1 MPDGDAPELFL
12 IDGNSL
18 AYRAFFAL
26 PESIA
31 TADGRPTNAI
41 YGLASMLVKIIDEHH
56 PGGVVV
62 AWDAGMSGREVTYDL
77 YKAQRK
83 SRPDLLREQWPH
95 LMPLVEAFGY
105 TNVKVEGYEADDV
118 IATLARRA
126 REEEIPVMVVTGDR
140 DAYQLVGD
148 GIRVMSTTKGITETK
163 IYDREAVI
171 ERYGVPPEL
180 VTDLMGLRGDTSD
193 NIPGVPG
200 IGEKT
205 AAQLLQKFG
214 SLEDVL
220 ANVEEVSGAKRKQNL
235 VEHADDAR
243 MSKQLATLQYDLET
257 GVDLAEAMAVRAR
270 PRRPA
275 RVHARVRAAGG
286 DGAPRRGA
294 ARGGRRCPAAGSR
307 PSSRSSRSR
316 AGSRTSARARWRSA
330 LDGDRW
336 AAADAERTV
345 TGSASHDELAVA
357 LGGRPL
363 AGHDLKCLGGGRHGL
378 LAAAAREGVELEP
391 RPRHDGRRL
400 PAGAAAPH
408 LRAGRARRR
417 RRDRARRGRRR
428 GGADEDDG
436 QLALGEEVEAGSRP
450 GRGSAA
456 RRGPRRGPAAADR
469 GARPGGAAAR
479 GRAAAGRGPG
489 GDGAGG
495 AEARR
500 RAPRRGRRRLR
511 RADRRPSKR
520 RSTSWP
526 RRSSRSARRSR
537 SASILFEKLGL
548 TRKRRGKTGFSTDAR
563 VLAQIRDE
571 HPIVEK
577 IESWR
582 ELTKLKNTYLDSLPD
597 LIDPETGRVHTTF
610 NQTTAATG
618 RLSST
623 NPNLQNIP
631 IRTEIGRPVR
641 ACFVA
646 EKGARLLSADYS
658 QVELRVLAEVADEEI
673 LKEIFRAG
681 DDVHAAT
688 AAEVFNVSRD
698 EIDVGQR
705 SKAKMVNF
713 GIVYGLTGF
722 GLADRL
728 NIPRKEG
735 EEFVARYLERF
746 PAVRAFREEVV
757 EQAPGGGL
765 RDDADGPPPADPR
778 AALGQPQHAPPRR
791 AARGQHRDPGHRRR
805 HHQGGDGALPARR
818 CARRGRRPAWSCR
831 STTSCSS
838 RARRGRWTRRPSWCG
853 ARCAPPTS
861 STRRSRSTSA
871 SARTGS
877 TPSRPRVERLADG
890 AERRSPR
897 TWRSPCCRAPARPP
911 RRWRRRPGRRA
922 CSSPRGR
929 RAPLPGP
936 SLAPG
941 GVPSCPGG
949 SSFSSS
955 PWPGRAGVVAAGA
968 GVVLAVAEAEASESS
983 SPSSWWSH
991 SWPQLDPGVV
1001 GDDAGDGVAA
1011 EQGDRQLAGCRVVR
1025 GDRAGVLV
1033 AVHDPVVVAVAGR
1046 AGCRPP

>member
-1 MPDGDAPELFL
+1 MAEDNSKELFL
-12 IDGNSL
+12 LDGNSL

-118 IATLARRA
+118 IATLAVRA
-126 REEEIPVMVVTGDR
+126 REEGIPVMVVTGDR
-140 DAYQLVGD
+140 DAYQLVDD
-148 GIRVMSTTKGITETK
+148 GIRVMSTSRGITETK
-163 IYDREAVI
+163 VYDREAVI
-171 ERYGVPPEL
+171 ERYGVPPER

-214 SLEDVL
+214 TLEDVL
-220 ANVEEVSGAKRKQNL
+220 ANVEDVSGAKRKQNL

-257 GVDLAEAMAVRAR
+257 GVDLREALAAE
-270 PRRPA
+270 P
-275 RVHARVRAAGG
+275 
-286 DGAPRRGA
+286 DRGA
-294 ARGGRRCPAAGSR
+294 LREFMREFELRAVMERLEEALPEGDAVPGRRVETELEIESVEGGLEDIGEGPV
-307 PSSRSSRSR
+307 
-316 AGSRTSARARWRSA
+316 A
-330 LDGDRW
+330 LALEDHAW
-336 AAADAERTV
+336 AAADPKRIV

-357 LGGRPL
+357 LGGRPI
-363 AGHDLKCLGGGRHGL
+363 AGHDLKSLGGGRHGL
-378 LAAAAREGVELEP
+378 LAAAAREGVALTLE
-391 RPRHDGRRL
+391 HDTMVAAY
-400 PAGAAAPH
+400 AGIGLAEGV
-408 LRAGRARRR
+408 RAERAE
-417 RRDRARRGRRR
+417 
-428 GGADEDDG
+428 EDDG
-436 QLALGEEVEAGSRP
+436 QLALGEEVEAGLEPAEEARLVAALAEFQRP
-450 GRGSAA
+450 RLEELGLDPLLREVELPLVGVLAA
-456 RRGPRRGPAAADR
+456 MEREGLRLDAERLAEV
-469 GARPGGAAAR
+469 
-479 GRAAAGRGPG
+479 
-489 GDGAGG
+489 GAGFGERIDNLEKEIFELAGKEFTIGSPQQVG
-495 AEARR
+495 AV
-500 RAPRRGRRRLR
+500 
-511 RADRRPSKR
+511 
-520 RSTSWP
+520 
-526 RRSSRSARRSR
+526 
-537 SASILFEKLGL
+537 LFEELGL
-548 TRKRRGKTGFSTDAR
+548 SRKRRGKTGFSTDAR

-658 QVELRVLAEVADEEI
+658 QVELRVLAHVADEEV

-688 AAEVFNVSRD
+688 AAEVFNVSRE

-746 PAVRAFREEVV
+746 PAVRAFREQVV
-757 EQAPGGGL
+757 EQAAEEGYVTTLMGRRRPIPEL
-765 RDDADGPPPADPR
+765 RSANPNTRRLGERLAVNTVIQGTAADIIKVAMVR
-778 AALGQPQHAPPRR
+778 CQAALGEAGTKTRLVLQIHDELLFEGPPDEMDDAAELVRR
-791 AARGQHRDPGHRRR
+791 AM
-805 HHQGGDGALPARR
+805 
-818 CARRGRRPAWSCR
+818 
-831 STTSCSS
+831 
-838 RARRGRWTRRPSWCG
+838 CG
-853 ARCAPPTS
+853 AA
-861 STRRSRSTSA
+861 
-871 SARTGS
+871 
-877 TPSRPRVERLADG
+877 
-890 AERRSPR
+890 
-897 TWRSPCCRAPARPP
+897 
-911 RRWRRRPGRRA
+911 
-922 CSSPRGR
+922 
-929 RAPLPGP
+929 
-936 SLAPG
+936 
-941 GVPSCPGG
+941 
-949 SSFSSS
+949 
-955 PWPGRAGVVAAGA
+955 
-968 GVVLAVAEAEASESS
+968 
-983 SPSSWWSH
+983 
-991 SWPQLDPGVV
+991 QLDPPLVV
-1001 GDDAGDGVAA
+1001 DIGIGQDWLDAK
-1011 EQGDRQLAGCRVVR
+1011 
-1025 GDRAGVLV
+1025 
-1033 AVHDPVVVAVAGR
+1033 
-1046 AGCRPP
+1046 

>member
-1 MPDGDAPELFL
+1 MAEDNSKELFL
-12 IDGNSL
+12 LDGNSL

-77 YKAQRK
+77 YKAQRS

-105 TNVKVEGYEADDV
+105 TNVRVEGYEADDV
-118 IATLARRA
+118 IATLAVRA
-126 REEEIPVMVVTGDR
+126 REEGIPVMVVTGDR
-140 DAYQLVGD
+140 DAYQLVDD
-148 GIRVMSTTKGITETK
+148 GIRVMSTSRGITETK
-163 IYDREAVI
+163 VYDREAVI
-171 ERYGVPPEL
+171 ERYGVPPER

-214 SLEDVL
+214 TLEDVL
-220 ANVEEVSGAKRKQNL
+220 ANVEDVSGAKRKQNL

-257 GVDLAEAMAVRAR
+257 GVDLREAMAAE
-270 PRRPA
+270 P
-275 RVHARVRAAGG
+275 
-286 DGAPRRGA
+286 DRGA
-294 ARGGRRCPAAGSR
+294 LREFMREFELRAVMERLEEALPEGNAVPGRRVETELEIESVEG
-307 PSSRSSRSR
+307 
-316 AGSRTSARARWRSA
+316 GLEDIGEGTVA
-330 LDGDRW
+330 LALEDHTW
-336 AAADAERTV
+336 AAAAPKRIV
-345 TGSASHDELAVA
+345 TGSATHDELAVA
-357 LGGRPL
+357 LGGRPI
-363 AGHDLKCLGGGRHGL
+363 AGHDLKSLGGGRHGL
-378 LAAAAREGVELEP
+378 LAAAAREGVELTL
-391 RPRHDGRRL
+391 RHDTMVAAYLLEPQRRAYEL
-400 PAGAAAPH
+400 VELAADAGIGLAEGVRPEK
-408 LRAGRARRR
+408 
-417 RRDRARRGRRR
+417 DE
-428 GGADEDDG
+428 EDDG
-436 QLALGEEVEAGSRP
+436 QLSLGEEGEAGLEPAEEARLVAALAEAQRP
-450 GRGSAA
+450 RLEELGLEELLSEVELPLVEVLAA
-456 RRGPRRGPAAADR
+456 MEREGLKLDAERLGEV
-469 GARPGGAAAR
+469 
-479 GRAAAGRGPG
+479 
-489 GDGAGG
+489 GAGFG
-495 AEARR
+495 ERIDTLEKEIFELAGEEFTIGS
-500 RAPRRGRRRLR
+500 PQQVGRV
-511 RADRRPSKR
+511 
-520 RSTSWP
+520 
-526 RRSSRSARRSR
+526 
-537 SASILFEKLGL
+537 LFEDLGL
-548 TRKRRGKTGFSTDAR
+548 TRKRRGKTGYSTDAR

-658 QVELRVLAEVADEEI
+658 QVELRVLAHVADEEV

-688 AAEVFNVSRD
+688 AAEVFNVSRE

-746 PAVRAFREEVV
+746 PAVRAFREQVV
-757 EQAPGGGL
+757 EQA
-765 RDDADGPPPADPR
+765 AEDGHVTT
-778 AALGQPQHAPPRR
+778 LMG
-791 AARGQHRDPGHRRR
+791 RRR
-805 HHQGGDGALPARR
+805 PIPEL
-818 CARRGRRPAWSCR
+818 R
-831 STTSCSS
+831 S
-838 RARRGRWTRRPSWCG
+838 ANPNTRRLG
-853 ARCAPPTS
+853 
-861 STRRSRSTSA
+861 
-871 SARTGS
+871 
-877 TPSRPRVERLADG
+877 ERLAVNTVIQGTAADIIKVAMVRCQAALRERG
-890 AERRSPR
+890 TKTRLVLQIHDELLFEGPPGEMDDAAELVRREM
-897 TWRSPCCRAPARPP
+897 C
-911 RRWRRRPGRRA
+911 
-922 CSSPRGR
+922 
-929 RAPLPGP
+929 
-936 SLAPG
+936 
-941 GVPSCPGG
+941 
-949 SSFSSS
+949 
-955 PWPGRAGVVAAGA
+955 AAY
-968 GVVLAVAEAEASESS
+968 
-983 SPSSWWSH
+983 
-991 SWPQLDPGVV
+991 QLDPPLVV
-1001 GDDAGDGVAA
+1001 DIGIGQDWLDAK
-1011 EQGDRQLAGCRVVR
+1011 
-1025 GDRAGVLV
+1025 
-1033 AVHDPVVVAVAGR
+1033 
-1046 AGCRPP
+1046 